1 MKKSINLGL
10 SLLIIVGVITVL
22 TLPLI
27 AHADFKGVIKIGQTC
42 SLAKSIH
49 VLGIAERDGARIAC
63 EEINKQGGVLGRKLE
78 FIFRDNEGSPEKAVT
93 QAKELCMKDRIDF
106 AFGPILSS
114 NARAVSAVYQRYK
127 VPTLLLGSMANEVM
141 TMGNPYYM
149 RLCNSAAVCGNAMA
163 QAVGQGGFKRP
174 AIIYLNDFFGN
185 SLRKVMHSEVG
196 KMGLK
201 IVSEANFDM
210 GAVDMSPQAMRI
222 LAANPDI
229 IILVA
234 YSGDAANFLRTA
246 KAQGYKGEFVGYSA
260 LVGNSV
266 RKAAGHDVDGV
277 VFPIGGHAQG
287 FYGWDRPG
295 FLPLMLKLEAAKPMG
310 KFETVNASPE
320 IDILDGYS
328 GVMTL
333 KKYIEAAGERGLKD
347 KEYFMEVASK
357 MVVHNTAFDV
367 FFPWGRKKMENM
379 TVDRLVFGTYDN
391 GHTRLWKHEP
401 TCIETFE
408 ATRNQAEEEIYSQP
422 FEEGVS
428 YKKYMQRWQ
437 ELLKQNKDKIEEEVY
452 QKVEDGNMRGED
464 AIKFR
469 TAFND
474 ILNYKIN

>member
-1 MKKSINLGL
+1 MKKSIVLSMGL
-10 SLLIIVGVITVL
+10 LVIVGVIAVFS
-22 TLPLI
+22 LPLM
-27 AHADFKGVIKIGQTC
+27 AHAEFKGVIKIGQTC

-49 VLGIAERDGARIAC
+49 VLGLAEKNGARIAC

-127 VPTLLLGSMANEVM
+127 VPTLLLGAMAKEIM

-149 RLCNSAAVCGNAMA
+149 RLCNSAAVCGAGMA
-163 QAVGQGGFKRP
+163 RAVEVGKLKRP

-185 SLRKVMHSEVG
+185 SLRKIMHAEVD

-201 IVSEANFDM
+201 IVSEASFDM
-210 GAVDMSPQAMRI
+210 GAVDMSPQAMKI
-222 LAANPDI
+222 LAENPDI
-229 IILVA
+229 IILIA
-234 YSGDAANFLRTA
+234 YSGDAAKFLRTA
-246 KAQGYKGEFVGYSA
+246 KAQGYKGEFVGFSA
-260 LVGNSV
+260 LGGNSV
-266 RKAAGHDVDGV
+266 RMAAGHDVDGA

-287 FYGWDRPG
+287 FYGWDKPG
-295 FLPLMLKLEAAKPMG
+295 FIPLVLKLEAAKPMG

-320 IDILDGYS
+320 IDILDGYN

-333 KKYIEAAGERGLKD
+333 KKYIEAAGEKGLKD

-357 MVVHNTAFDV
+357 MVVNNIAFDV

-379 TVDRLVFGTYDN
+379 TVDRLVFATYDN

-408 ATRNQAEEEIYSQP
+408 VTRNQAEEEIYSQS
-422 FEEGVS
+422 FEEGIS

-437 ELLKQNKDKIEEEVY
+437 ELLKKNKE
-452 QKVEDGNMRGED
+452 
-464 AIKFR
+464 
-469 TAFND
+469 
-474 ILNYKIN
+474 